1 METRRWIGGGPSWG
15 LILLAVS
22 LAGCGGPPAR
32 EAVPKPTALAAGSRE
47 MVEYDVALRDDGRM
61 EVVARFPVGSSD
73 RLFVEPGAEHYV
85 EALEPRPSGATPG
98 RGEPFTVDCARG
110 CDLRYDFDL
119 AAAADRFDHVGYA
132 ARVGSALL
140 SPPSTWLLHPRDGD
154 LTRRFR
160 LRVAVPPGQRF
171 ATGLPPLGEPG
182 GTPPGAVGATLA
194 DLPSAPYAAMGA
206 MRSHVV
212 DAAGAS
218 VEVAI
223 VGGERAGGDAP
234 FVAWAV
240 EGARDV
246 SELLGA
252 PVVPHA
258 LVLVEVHPGRRLS
271 LLTALGNGGASIHAP
286 VGGAIDPTVLA
297 ADWRMTH
304 EFVHLGSPGL
314 HRRHTWFSEGLATYL
329 EPIARVRRGRYRAE
343 SFWKEMVDSLPQG
356 QPGPGDRGLDG
367 NGTWGRT
374 YWGGGLFCFVADVE
388 ARRLTDNAG
397 SLPVAMAAVHAAGG
411 DVRARWSMLHLIEVA
426 DGAIGHPVLGEL
438 YARHRD
444 AAVTIDLDSM
454 WRDLGVVRGPGGAI
468 SFDDS
473 APLAHVRRAITHAG
487 DTPPRTP
494 GDRRG
499 VEGPLILA
507 PRAAG

>member
-1 METRRWIGGGPSWG
+1 MTRRWTDGGGWPG
-15 LILLAVS
+15 LAWVLVLLALS
-22 LAGCGGPPAR
+22 PGGCGGPAAR
-32 EAVPKPTALAAGSRE
+32 ETPPKAAALAAGSRE
-47 MVEYDVALRDDGRM
+47 AVEYEATLRADGRLD
-61 EVVARFPVGSSD
+61 VVARLPAGSSD
-73 RLFVEPGAEHYV
+73 RLFVEPGAEPFV
-85 EALEPRPSGATPG
+85 ERLEPRRTTTTPDLPG
-98 RGEPFTVDCARG
+98 HGEPFAVDCARG
-110 CDLRYDFDL
+110 CELRYRFDL
-119 AAAADRFDHVGYA
+119 PAAADRFDHVGYA
-132 ARVGSALL
+132 ARVGTALL
-140 SPPSTWLLHPRDGD
+140 APPSTWLLHPRDGD
-154 LTRRFR
+154 LTRRFT

-171 ATGLPPLGEPG
+171 ATGLPPVADPG
-182 GTPPGAVGATLA
+182 GAAPSAVGATLA
-194 DLPSAPYAAMGA
+194 DLPSAPYAAMGV
-206 MRSHVV
+206 MRTHVV
-212 DAAGAS
+212 DAGGAS
-218 VEVAI
+218 VEVAL
-223 VGGERAGGDAP
+223 VGGLRAGGDGP
-234 FVAWAV
+234 FVAWAA

-286 VGGAIDPTVLA
+286 VGVSIDPAVLA

-314 HRRHTWFSEGLATYL
+314 HQRHTWFSEGLATYL

-356 QPGPGDRGLDG
+356 QPAAGDRGLDG

-397 SLPVAMAAVHAAGG
+397 SLPHAMAAVHAAGG

-444 AAVTIDLDSM
+444 AAVAIDLDSM
-454 WRDLGVVRGPGGAI
+454 WRDLGVVRGAGGAI
-468 SFDDS
+468 TFDDA
-473 APLAHVRRAITHAG
+473 APLAHVRRAITS
-487 DTPPRTP
+487 R
-494 GDRRG
+494 
-499 VEGPLILA
+499 
-507 PRAAG
+507 